1 MLAKEIPAATMLLLV
16 NAICFCIVYLPNFAQ
31 ITSAVQTG
39 KLQIVYLP
47 PSRSLTVENIQK
59 LPSTDTN
66 TKMWATFQMW
76 GRRNDKNARKQ
87 VEMQLLYISPTSF
100 VLKWQIVLP
109 LNVSLCPPL

>member
-1 MLAKEIPAATMLLLV
+1 MHAKEIPAATMLLLV

-47 PSRSLTVENIQK
+47 LSRSLTVENIQK

-66 TKMWATFQMW
+66 TKMWATFQRW